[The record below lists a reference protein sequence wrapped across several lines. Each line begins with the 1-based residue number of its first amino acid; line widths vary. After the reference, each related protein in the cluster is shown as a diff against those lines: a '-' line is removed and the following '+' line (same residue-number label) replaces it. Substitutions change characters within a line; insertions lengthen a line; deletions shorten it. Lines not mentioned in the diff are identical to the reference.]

1 MSTFYDNLGA
11 GYDAIIDWPERLE
24 RETPFLREVF
34 SRHDVTS
41 VLDTACGTG
50 EHAAL
55 FASWGLEVVGAELSR
70 EMLEV
75 CRRKYEGQPIAWA
88 EAGFGE
94 THEKLTRAFDAVTC
108 LGNSFPHVLT
118 DDLAERAAADFAELT
133 KPGGCL
139 IVQQLNYEA
148 MRLAGERVMGP
159 QARTLDGRETLF
171 LRFFELE
178 RSPMRF
184 TIVRLT
190 RDGEAWSRE
199 EWETEHR
206 AWTAQEMDALLT
218 NAGFRSVEFVGDFS
232 EAPYDPE
239 TSDQMIL
246 IATQ

>member
-11 GYDAIIDWPERLE
+11 GYDAIIDWPERLA
-24 RETPFLREVF
+24 RETPLLREVF
-34 SRHDVTS
+34 SRHNVTS

-55 FASWGLEVVGAELSR
+55 FASWGLGVVGTEVSR
-70 EMLEV
+70 EMLEA
-75 CRRKYEGQPIAWA
+75 CWSKYEGQPIEWA
-88 EAGFGE
+88 EVGFGE
-94 THEKLTRAFDAVTC
+94 THAALSRTFDAVTC
-108 LGNSFPHVLT
+108 LGNSFPHVLS
-118 DDLAERAAADFAELT
+118 DDLAERAAADFAALT
-133 KPGGCL
+133 RPSGCL
-139 IVQQLNYEA
+139 IIQQLNYEA

-184 TIVRLT
+184 TIVKLT

-199 EWETEHR
+199 QWETEHR
-206 AWTAQEMDALLT
+206 AWTAQEMERLLT

-232 EAPYDPE
+232 KAPLDPG

-246 IATQ
+246 IATR